1 MLNSINKTTE
11 NQLLNSDWGIRQYQQ
26 ITQQEITRAVLAAR
40 KNERATIAYQIQE
53 ELNQVLIAALL
64 YIELAKTDDES
75 REICLEKSGSFI
87 STVIK
92 ELTNMSRTLEVENTF
107 IKKIDL

>member
-11 NQLLNSDWGIRQYQQ
+11 NQLLKSDWGIMQYQQ
-26 ITQQEITRAVLAAR
+26 ITKQEITRAVLAAR

-53 ELNQVLIAALL
+53 DLNQVLIAALL
-64 YIELAKTDDES
+64 YIELAKTDVES
-75 REICLEKSGSFI
+75 RELCLEKSGSFI

-92 ELTNMSRTLEVENTF
+92 ELTIMSRTLEVGNTF